1 MIWSVLS
8 GVVFSLL
15 GFFFFTKPDL
25 VWMLTERWKSYAA
38 DEPSELYRKST
49 RLGGI
54 LFFLLGLAMIVLPFL
69 LKE

>member
-1 MIWSVLS
+1 MVET
-8 GVVFSLL
+8 LL
-15 GFFFFTKPDL
+15 GGVAFTLLGLFFFTKPDL

>member
-1 MIWSVLS
+1 MIWSVLG
-8 GVVFSLL
+8 GVAFSLL
-15 GFFFFTKPDL
+15 GFFFFAKPDL

-54 LFFLLGLAMIVLPFL
+54 LFFLLGLAMIVLPFVL
-69 LKE
+69 E